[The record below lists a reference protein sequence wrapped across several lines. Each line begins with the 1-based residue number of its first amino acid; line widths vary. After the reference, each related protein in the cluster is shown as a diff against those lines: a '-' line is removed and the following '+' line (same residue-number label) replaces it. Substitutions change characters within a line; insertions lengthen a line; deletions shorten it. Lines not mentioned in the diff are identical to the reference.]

1 MTSASDQPVS
11 FEPSTLSEDHP
22 AYATHQAAIR
32 SVQRVINDMA
42 PYQNVEV
49 ASTGIGQL
57 LQLQPLI
64 LTGAGMSTD
73 SGIPDYRGPEGSLR
87 HSRPMTYQEFLHD
100 DSARRRYWA
109 RSFVG
114 WQHISDAAPHAGH
127 EILARWNARGIISG
141 IVTQNV
147 DGLHQRSQR
156 AADAAA
162 GQDAVSGPIIPLHG
176 SMDEVECLVCG
187 VRESREE
194 FGHRLQEANRDVAEH
209 WHLDDIEINP
219 DGDARIPTQWVQQ
232 FTMVRCLN
240 CGSDK
245 QTNCRVFWRN
255 RSTAAQA
262 CISKLLEASGGLI
275 VVGSSLAVMVVTV
288 SFWKQIEHKPI
299 GIINLGPTRGEQR
312 ATFRWRSGVRQ
323 ALEWL
328 DSSHLTQ
335 QLCFYVPCYCC
346 SHDLMG
352 SPLAIMLC

>member
-1 MTSASDQPVS
+1 RLKDRHGEMTSASDQPVS

-194 FGHRLQEANRDVAEH
+194 FGHRLQEANRDVAWH
-209 WHLDDIEINP
+209 WHLDDIEIKP

-245 QTNCRVFWRN
+245 LKPTVVYFGEIVPQQRKRAIC
-255 RSTAAQA
+255 
-262 CISKLLEASGGLI
+262 KLLEASGGLI
-275 VVGSSLAVMVVTV
+275 VVRSSLAVM
-288 SFWKQIEHKPI
+288 SSYRILLEADRAHKPI

-328 DSSHLTQ
+328 DQ
-335 QLCFYVPCYCC
+335 Q
-346 SHDLMG
+346 HT
-352 SPLAIMLC
+352 